1 MGYANAAEDA
11 IKEQLLKQ
19 VKEFIDKQLAGKV
32 PQGLLDAGLKELEDE
47 LDKLT
52 LYK

>member
-1 MGYANAAEDA
+1 MGFANAAEDV
-11 IKEQLLKQ
+11 IKEQLMKQ
-19 VKEFIDKQLAGKV
+19 VKEFLDKQLAGKV

-52 LYK
+52 LFK